1 MEITRCNWSLNDTLM
16 VHYHDT
22 EWGVPVRDDN
32 RWFEFIV
39 LDTFQA
45 GLSWKTILHRR
56 EGFRD
61 AFDNFDYNK
70 IASYGPHDIERLKVN
85 SSIIRNRLKIEAT
98 ITNAQAFIKIQ
109 KEFGSFNNY
118 IWKFTQNKAV
128 VNHWQ
133 LPGEVPARTELSDT
147 ISKDLK
153 KRGFKFVGSVI
164 VYAFL
169 QAAGI
174 VNDHLVS
181 CFRYPQLTNCN
192 CPAN

>member
-118 IWKFTQNKAV
+118 IWKFTQNKVV